1 MVSAEGVGSTSLLLA
16 VARAA
21 ESRRPDRL
29 FTDPYAAEFAAAA
42 PALPDLPM
50 ESGARRTALADY
62 LAVRTRFFDDSL
74 VEAANF
80 GCRQVV
86 QLGAGLDTRAF
97 RLDWPA
103 DTTVFEID
111 QPAVLEFKES
121 VLERCAATPR
131 SGRVVVPADLTAGWA
146 TALVDAGFDPAE
158 RTVWSAEGVLYY
170 LTAEEGDRVMV
181 ALGER
186 TAPGGR
192 FVVEHITREVEG
204 SVTLSGVRSELARR
218 RAEWRSHVDDPVAWL
233 RGHGWHVRLFTPN
246 ELLAASGRQPEGEGA
261 EARTIGWLAVCER

>member
-1 MVSAEGVGSTSLLLA
+1 MISAEGVGSTSLLLA
-16 VARAA
+16 LARAA

-42 PALPDLPM
+42 PVVPDLPM
-50 ESGARRTALADY
+50 EAGARRTALADY

-97 RLDWPA
+97 RLDWPPG
-103 DTTVFEID
+103 TTVYEVD
-111 QPAVLEFKES
+111 QPAVLEFKEA
-121 VLERCAATPR
+121 VLARCGAMPR
-131 SGRVVVPADLTAGWA
+131 SGRMVVPADLTGEWVA
-146 TALVDAGFDPAE
+146 ALLDAGFDPAE
-158 RTVWSAEGVLYY
+158 RVVWAAEGVLYY
-170 LTAEEGDRVMV
+170 LTPEDGDRVMV

-186 TAPGGR
+186 TAAGSR
-192 FVVEHITREVEG
+192 FVVEHITREVVG
-204 SVTLSGVRSELARR
+204 SATLSGVRSELVRR
-218 RAEWRSHVDDPVAWL
+218 RAEWRSFVDDPVAWL
-233 RGHGWHVRLFTPN
+233 RRHGWHVRLFTPN

-261 EARTIGWLAVCER
+261 EARATGWLAVCER